1 MIGLRVKD
9 GVVLAV
15 EKLVHSKLLMP
26 GANRRIQ
33 TIDRHIGL
41 VRSRMSD
48 FDPCSRPHRP
58 ALDFWQMD
66 AISPTERETRQQTIV
81 TTIASQ
87 HLSRFFTLAL
97 LAIVHISLPRVQA
110 LSDRLSLY
118 VQAYTLYSSVRPFGC
133 STILGGVDKH
143 GPSIYVIEPSGVF
156 YVRIGRHALWPIS
169 LLTYHLTRATTVP
182 LLVRA
187 ASLQRLNWKS

>member
-1 MIGLRVKD
+1 VIGLRVKD

-41 VRSRMSD
+41 VRSRMLY
-48 FDPCSRPHRP
+48 FDPCSLPYRP
-58 ALDFWQMD
+58 ALDSWQMD
-66 AISPTERETRQQTIV
+66 AISPTERETRPLTIV
-81 TTIASQ
+81 TTITSQ
-87 HLSRFFTLAL
+87 HLSRFFPLAP
-97 LAIVHISLPRVQA
+97 LAIVHISLPHVQA

-133 STILGGVDKH
+133 STILGGVDKY

-156 YVRIGRHALWPIS
+156 YVRIGCHVGR
-169 LLTYHLTRATTVP
+169 P
-182 LLVRA
+182 LY
-187 ASLQRLNWKS
+187 

>member
-9 GVVLAV
+9 GVVFAV

-41 VRSRMSD
+41 VRSRMSN
-48 FDPCSRPHRP
+48 FDPCSQPHRL
-58 ALDFWQMD
+58 ALDSWQMD
-66 AISPTERETRQQTIV
+66 AISPTERGTRPLTIV

-87 HLSRFFTLAL
+87 HLLRFFTLASF
-97 LAIVHISLPRVQA
+97 AIVHISLPHVQA

-133 STILGGVDKH
+133 STIVGGIDKD

-156 YVRIGRHALWPIS
+156 YVRSLYHVGRNL
-169 LLTYHLTRATTVP
+169 Y
-182 LLVRA
+182 
-187 ASLQRLNWKS
+187 

>member
-41 VRSRMSD
+41 VRSRM
-48 FDPCSRPHRP
+48 FNFEPCSQPHRP
-58 ALDFWQMD
+58 ALDSWQTD
-66 AISPTERETRQQTIV
+66 AIFPTELGTRPLTIV

-87 HLSRFFTLAL
+87 HLSRYFTLAPF
-97 LAIVHISLPRVQA
+97 AIVQISLPHVQA

-133 STILGGVDKH
+133 STILGGVDKD

-156 YVRIGRHALWPIS
+156 YVRIGRHVGRS
-169 LLTYHLTRATTVP
+169 LC
-182 LLVRA
+182 
-187 ASLQRLNWKS
+187 